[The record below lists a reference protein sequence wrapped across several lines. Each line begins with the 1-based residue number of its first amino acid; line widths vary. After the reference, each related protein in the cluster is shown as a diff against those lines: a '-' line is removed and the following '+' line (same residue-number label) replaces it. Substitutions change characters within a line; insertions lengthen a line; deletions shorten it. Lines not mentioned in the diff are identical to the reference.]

1 MISRPIH
8 GFLASL
14 ALAALCSGCSSPND
28 GAAET
33 ASGAPAVNVGAATAP
48 AAESSF
54 GDVAFQ
60 TFESKGFRI
69 VFLNDRKVRK
79 TWANMGGAAVDG
91 EFTQTG
97 KQIAATWDPQAT
109 HHGSTSERFVQTGPC
124 ALARY
129 ERVDRDGVL
138 HDDQPQIYQRSE
150 PRCDAVRIVQ

>member
-1 MISRPIH
+1 MISSSIQR
-8 GFLASL
+8 FLAVL
-14 ALAALCSGCSSPND
+14 TLAALCSACSKSTD

-33 ASGAPAVNVGAATAP
+33 AAGTAAPAATAAP
-48 AAESSF
+48 AENSF

-60 TFESKGFRI
+60 TFESKGFRV
-69 VFLNDRKVRK
+69 VFLNDRKARK
-79 TWANMGGAAVDG
+79 TWANMGGAAVAG

-97 KQIAATWDPQAT
+97 KQIAVTWDPLAT
-109 HHGSTSERFVQTGPC
+109 HHGSTSERYVQTGPC

-138 HDDQPQIYQRSE
+138 HDDQPQIYQRTE